1 MAKCA
6 NCAGDAL
13 YVYRITDSF
22 EIVYCQYHLPRA
34 LGKKGA
40 TGVSLL
46 PIEEAKIVEAV
57 ATKSAKKKEAPVVEE
72 TAVVEEPIVAEAPA
86 EETPA
91 IEDAAPS
98 EE

>member
-13 YVYRITDSF
+13 YVYRITDTF

-57 ATKSAKKKEAPVVEE
+57 APKATKKKSTPVVEE
-72 TAVVEEPIVAEAPA
+72 PAVVEEPTVEEAPA
-86 EETPA
+86 EETP
-91 IEDAAPS
+91 IVEDAAPS
-98 EE
+98 GE